1 MNQHSILFIG
11 LDTHKEFVEVAYI
24 EDQYGANPVHY
35 GRISS
40 AKVAITKL
48 AKQFQSKYPKATLH
62 FVYEAGPCGYWIYRL
77 LTSLGHCCY
86 VIAPSLIP
94 KKPGEKVKTD
104 KRDALKLAKLLKSE
118 DLTPIYVPEPE
129 DEAMRD
135 LSRARETAMKDLKDA
150 KYQLKA
156 LLLRNNINY
165 HGNANWSLQHLRWL
179 TELILPHPSQ
189 QIVLQEYLQTIN
201 ERIARLKRLDNELE
215 HHVKNWRY
223 YPVVKAIQAL
233 RGVRL
238 LVATGVVAELGD
250 LTRFDHPRKLMSYL
264 GLVPSEHSSGG
275 KRHIGAIT
283 KCGNT
288 RARRLLVEGAHT
300 YRYPANISTDLQ
312 LRQEGLP
319 KQIVDIAWQ
328 AQLRLCR
335 RYQRLMHKGK
345 HYNVVVTAI
354 AREMI
359 AYIWAISREV
369 VLAPV
374 NPKLR
379 LARVPA

>member
-1 MNQHSILFIG
+1 MTKHNILFIG

-24 EDQYGANPVHY
+24 EDNRGAQPIHF

-40 AKVAITKL
+40 AKTAIRKL
-48 AKQFQSKYPKATLH
+48 IRQFESKYPNATLH

-77 LTSLGHCCY
+77 ITSLGHCCY
-86 VIAPSLIP
+86 VVAPSLIP
-94 KKPGEKVKTD
+94 KKPGERIKTD

-129 DEAMRD
+129 DEAIRD
-135 LSRARETAMKDLKDA
+135 LSRAREVAMKDLKDA

-165 HGNANWSLQHLRWL
+165 AGTANWSLKHLRWL
-179 TELILPHPSQ
+179 TELVLPHPAQ
-189 QIVLQEYLQTIN
+189 QIVLQEFIQTIN
-201 ERIARLKRLDNELE
+201 ERTSRLERLDNELS
-215 HHVKNWRY
+215 HHVYQWRY
-223 YPVVKAIQAL
+223 YPVVKAIQAM

-238 LVATGVVAELGD
+238 LVAAGVVAELGD

-264 GLVPSEHSSGG
+264 GLIPSEHSSGG

-283 KCGNT
+283 KCGNG
-288 RARRLLVEGAHT
+288 RARRLLVEGAHS
-300 YRYPANISTDLQ
+300 YRHAANISTELQ
-312 LRQEGLP
+312 KRQEGLP
-319 KQIVDIAWQ
+319 KQIVDIAWK
-328 AQLRLCR
+328 AQLRLCK
-335 RYQRLMHKGK
+335 RYKKLINKGK
-345 HYNVVVTAI
+345 HYNLVVTAI

-359 AYIWAISREV
+359 AYIWAIAKQV
-369 VLAPV
+369 VLIPV
-374 NPKLR
+374 NPRLR

>member
-1 MNQHSILFIG
+1 MTKHNILFIG

-24 EDQYGANPVHY
+24 EEHRGSNPVHH
-35 GRISS
+35 GRVSS
-40 AKVAITKL
+40 AKQAIIKL
-48 AKQFQSKYPKATLH
+48 ARQFQSKYPYATLH

-86 VIAPSLIP
+86 VVAPSLIP
-94 KKPGEKVKTD
+94 KKPGERVKTD

-129 DEAMRD
+129 DEAVRD
-135 LSRARETAMKDLKDA
+135 LSRAREVAMKDLKDA

-165 HGNANWSLQHLRWL
+165 AGTANWSLKHLRWL
-179 TELILPHPSQ
+179 TELVLPHPAQ
-189 QIVLQEYLQTIN
+189 QIVLQECLQAIN
-201 ERIARLKRLDNELE
+201 ERIARLQRLDNELT
-215 HHVKNWRY
+215 HHVYQWRY
-223 YPVVKAIQAL
+223 YPVVKAIQAM

-238 LVATGVVAELGD
+238 LVAAGVVAELGD

-283 KCGNT
+283 KCGNG
-288 RARRLLVEGAHT
+288 RVRRLLIEGAHT
-300 YRYPANISTDLQ
+300 YRYAANISTELQ
-312 LRQEGLP
+312 KRQEGLP
-319 KQIVDIAWQ
+319 KHIIAIAWK
-328 AQLRLCR
+328 AQVRLCR
-335 RYQRLMHKGK
+335 RYQKLINKGK
-345 HYNVVVTAI
+345 HYNLVITAI

-359 AYIWAISREV
+359 AYIWAIAKEV
-369 VLAPV
+369 VLSQV
-374 NPKLR
+374 DPKLR
-379 LARVPA
+379 LARIPA